1 MVFLHKNTFHI
12 ISHWKQAKLIQD
24 TLIKM
29 YISGSNIPRVNNE
42 WYVQQDMIEWHNLEE
57 ANWKKHINDH
67 LRDIRKFDR
76 MHYKNGISLVMVL
89 WNAQLLLPYQYY
101 IWKDLPGDVVV
112 HMVSTKY
119 MPFVRDLGFYC
130 QKYTPHA
137 YPELKEKLKKPMLE
151 LLTTQKDWRKI
162 LIFRDELI
170 AYLDWNDSLVALKQ
184 SLQEI
189 ILEIQPECIHQ
200 IPDILTTLSNANDKL
215 AVCFAAEYCLM
226 AMYYLRLNGKH
237 RLK

>member
-12 ISHWKQAKLIQD
+12 ISHWKQAEKIKQ
-24 TLIKM
+24 TLIDT
-29 YISGSNIPRVNNE
+29 YISGSNIPRINNE

-67 LRDIRKFDR
+67 LRSIRRFNR
-76 MHYKNGISLVMVL
+76 MQYRHGISLVIVL

-101 IWKDLPGDVVV
+101 IWKDLPGDVVI

-130 QKYTPHA
+130 QKYPDHSHPT
-137 YPELKEKLKKPMLE
+137 LKDKLKKPILDF
-151 LLTTQKDWRKI
+151 LQNKRDWKKI
-162 LIFRDELI
+162 LNFRDELI
-170 AYLDWNDSLVALKQ
+170 AYLDWNDSLIALKQ
-184 SLQEI
+184 SLKDI

-200 IPDILTTLSNANDKL
+200 MPDIITTLSNANDKL
-215 AVCFAAEYCLM
+215 SVCFAAEYCLISL
-226 AMYYLRLNGKH
+226 YYLRLSGKH
-237 RLK
+237 TLK